1 MIAFIKQNAWKILPL
16 GMAILLWTIGY
27 VFRFYEPLATSTCD
41 SFYGEYCM
49 SAVGTPLLALSQWLV
64 ASAVVILFARFD
76 ETVQRWSIFAGIY
89 LLATAVVLAFSP
101 VSSGGFG
108 FQERLVVAQ
117 FLGLIFLIITI
128 LWVTIHTVVLRRRK
142 VIQ

>member
-1 MIAFIKQNAWKILPL
+1 MIFFRNNVWRILPL
-16 GMAILLWTIGY
+16 GGAVLIWASGYILRWHAWDIGICESWVGHCAEVAQGAIGDPMMGY
-27 VFRFYEPLATSTCD
+27 
-41 SFYGEYCM
+41 
-49 SAVGTPLLALSQWLV
+49 SQWLI
-64 ASAVVILFARFD
+64 ASAVIILLARR
-76 ETVQRWSIFAGIY
+76 ETLTRWSIFAGIY